1 MTLVRTARVVL
12 PTLLAVVLL
21 LVVLPRTSGGHW
33 TTIGT
38 ALRAVSPVVM
48 AGLAVVWLIGLVAH
62 MLVLTAA
69 LPGLTVRRGLL
80 MSLTGSAVSNVL
92 PLGGAAGTALNYSMA
107 RRWGHSRSA
116 FVAFTVISHV
126 WGILAKLAM
135 PLIALGAV
143 LVTGRSAGLLLIPAV
158 IAAVALVGLGVTAWT
173 VVARESAALTIAR
186 GLEQLIARV
195 ARRKVDLAA
204 PTRALR
210 VQVIAMTRRD
220 WRRPAGGMLA
230 YFTLQAVL
238 LWLCLITVGAVI
250 GPVQMFAV
258 YAVERLLSVV
268 VLTPGGLGVVEVT
281 TTAMVAAAG
290 VAPTL
295 AAAGVVLYRAFTY
308 ALEIP
313 VGAALL
319 LGWIALRRRALPV
332 AAPA

>member
-1 MTLVRTARVVL
+1 VTLARTARVAL
-12 PTLLAVVLL
+12 PTLLAAVLL
-21 LVVLPRTSGGHW
+21 VVVLPRTSGGHW
-33 TTIGT
+33 TTIGA
-38 ALRAVSPVVM
+38 ALRPVSPGVV

-92 PLGGAAGTALNYSMA
+92 PMGGAAGTALNYSMA

-116 FVAFTVISHV
+116 FVAFSVISHV
-126 WGILAKLAM
+126 WGLLAKLAM
-135 PLIALGAV
+135 PLLALGAV
-143 LVTGRSAGLLLIPAV
+143 LVTGRSPGLLLIPA
-158 IAAVALVGLGVTAWT
+158 ILAAVTLAGLGITAWT
-173 VVARESAALTIAR
+173 VVVRESAALAM
-186 GLEQLIARV
+186 
-195 ARRKVDLAA
+195 ARRIEYLIGRAGRRVVHLEA

-220 WRRPAGGMLA
+220 WRRPAVGMLA

-290 VAPTL
+290 VAPPL

-319 LGWIALRRRALPV
+319 VGWIALRRRALPAAGV
-332 AAPA
+332 A